1 MARITAPGYAT
12 ASPTRDGSALI
23 DFSPIQILIVLA
35 IALIVF
41 GPRRLPE
48 MAKSVGKGVRE
59 FKASIAMDEPPRSP
73 EPRATATA
81 GEPVTATATATAA
94 EPAAPAAPAA
104 IEDGDV
110 LEGVL
115 LPGDEQ
121 PPGAR

>member
-1 MARITAPGYAT
+1 M
-12 ASPTRDGSALI
+12 I
-23 DFSPIQILIVLA
+23 DFSPVQILIVLA

-48 MAKSVGKGVRE
+48 MAKSIGKGVRE
-59 FKASIAMDEPPRSP
+59 FKSSISMDEPPRP
-73 EPRATATA
+73 AEPRATATA
-81 GEPVTATATATAA
+81 GAPVTASE
-94 EPAAPAAPAA
+94 EPPAPAPAD
-104 IEDGDV
+104 DGDV

>member
-1 MARITAPGYAT
+1 M
-12 ASPTRDGSALI
+12 I